1 MIIQALSCCTK
12 GRCFPWPDRFRFRS
26 SLMYTCVWN
35 GSNSIFSNAVIS
47 AFQWQATHSMGQ
59 AHLIQTYSQIL
70 PLMLSDRTLSL
81 NEILPL
87 KQVFGVCILKYVNS
101 ITFKHHQYLS
111 HALNISMSQKR
122 ISVPEKTEINRKKKT
137 SSQPSL
143 EPNSLYALKWSLHEN
158 SCTNKTGFKQ
168 NIMSLMVTHN
178 VASWAESQNILH
190 LGEDLTRYCESTAT
204 ANFVCGH
211 ASWMTPIISS
221 IA

>member
-1 MIIQALSCCTK
+1 MLRADYSSSPPLIISTIHGAALVSAVNLQRMIIQALSCCTK
-12 GRCFPWPDRFRFRS
+12 GRCFPWPDRFKFRS

-122 ISVPEKTEINRKKKT
+122 ISVPEKNRDKQK
-137 SSQPSL
+137 
-143 EPNSLYALKWSLHEN
+143 EENLK
-158 SCTNKTGFKQ
+158 
-168 NIMSLMVTHN
+168 
-178 VASWAESQNILH
+178 
-190 LGEDLTRYCESTAT
+190 STLPRA
-204 ANFVCGH
+204 
-211 ASWMTPIISS
+211 
-221 IA
+221 